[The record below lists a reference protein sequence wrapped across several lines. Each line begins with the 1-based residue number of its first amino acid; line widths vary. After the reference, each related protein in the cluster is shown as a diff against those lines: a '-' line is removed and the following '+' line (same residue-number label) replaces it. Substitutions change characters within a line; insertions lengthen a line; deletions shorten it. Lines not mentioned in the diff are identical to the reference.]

1 MKKSYSHVILMLAVW
16 ALNFSGGTPCVMADL
31 PNLIPLRDFFRNP
44 DESGHTISH
53 DGQYIGFLRPWNSR
67 MNVFVQKVGEAEAVR
82 VTSVTERDIPGFFWA
97 NDNRIVYSL
106 DQGGD
111 ENFHLYAVDRD
122 GQNLLDLTPYPET
135 RAGVVDD
142 LRDDPQHML
151 IRHNRRDKRAF
162 DVFRVDVSTGELTQL
177 VENPGNL
184 VSFLADHEGHLRV
197 ATSTDGVNT
206 SVLYRDSDGGEFKT
220 ILTTN
225 FRETVTPLF
234 FTYDNKMLYAASNLN
249 RDKEAIV
256 VFDPQT
262 AKEVE
267 VIYQHPQVDV
277 SSLLRSDKRKVI
289 TGVSF
294 TAAKRGYHFF
304 DDTRREIQELLE
316 GRLPGIEVAL
326 ASSNLDEDKFL
337 VRTYSDRSQGA
348 YYFYDH
354 QTKELRHL
362 TDISPWLP
370 EADLARMEPISYQ
383 SRDGLFI
390 HGYLTLPVGVD
401 PRNLPTVIMPHGGPW
416 ARDQWG
422 FRPDVQFLANR
433 GYAVLQMNFRGSTG
447 FGRHFWELAFKQW
460 GRSMQDDV
468 TDGVQWLIDRGIA
481 DPERI
486 GIYGGSYGGYVV
498 LAGLAFTPDL
508 YACGVDYVGVAN
520 LFTLLESLP
529 PYWEPMRQ
537 MMYEMMG
544 HPDQDAELMKAVSP
558 VFHADRIKAPLL
570 IAQGA
575 NDPRVKQA
583 ESDQMVQAMRQRG
596 VEVPYMVKDNEGH
609 GFRNEENRFE
619 FYRAMEQ
626 FLASHLGGREEP
638 GADDVLSKLKK

>member
-1 MKKSYSHVILMLAVW
+1 
-16 ALNFSGGTPCVMADL
+16 MADL
-31 PNLIPLRDFFRNP
+31 PQLIPLRDFFRNP
-44 DESGHTISH
+44 EESGHTISP
-53 DGQYIGFLRPWNSR
+53 DGNYIGFLRPWNSR
-67 MNVFVQKVGEAEAVR
+67 MNVFVQKVGETEAVR

-106 DQGGD
+106 DEGGD

-122 GQNLLDLTPYPET
+122 GSNLLDLTPYEET

-142 LRDDPQHML
+142 LRDDPEHML
-151 IRHNRRDKRAF
+151 IQHNRRDKRAF
-162 DVFRVDVSTGELTQL
+162 DVFKINVNTGESKQL

-184 VSFLADHEGHLRV
+184 VSFLADHDGHLRV

-206 SVLYRDSDGGEFKT
+206 SLLYRETDQDEFKT

-225 FRETVTPLF
+225 FRQSVSPLF
-234 FTYDNKMLYAASNLN
+234 FTYDNKQFYASSNLN

-256 VFDPQT
+256 VFDPNK
-262 AKEVE
+262 AEEVE
-267 VIYQHPQVDV
+267 LIFEHPQVDV
-277 SSLLRSDKRKVI
+277 SALMSSDKRKKI
-289 TGVSF
+289 TGVAF

-304 DDTRREIQELLE
+304 DEKRAEIQRFLE
-316 GRLPGIEVAL
+316 SQLPGMEVAL

-348 YYFYDH
+348 YYYYDYEK
-354 QTKELRHL
+354 QELKHL

-370 EADLARMEPISYQ
+370 ADDLAPMQPIVYQ
-383 SRDGLFI
+383 SRDGILI
-390 HGYLTLPVGVD
+390 HGYLTLPVGVE
-401 PRNLPTVIMPHGGPW
+401 PKKLPTVILPHGGPW
-416 ARDQWG
+416 ARDNWG

-447 FGRHFWELAFKQW
+447 FGRKFWEMSFKEW

-468 TDGVQWLIDRGIA
+468 TDGVQWLIDQGIA
-481 DPERI
+481 DPERV

-520 LFTLLESLP
+520 LFTLLETLP

-544 HPDQDAELMKAVSP
+544 HPERDAEAMKAVSP
-558 VFHADRIKAPLL
+558 VFHADKIKAPLL

-575 NDPRVKQA
+575 NDPRVKQS
-583 ESDQMVQAMRQRG
+583 ESDQMVKAMRDRG
-596 VEVPYMVKDNEGH
+596 IEVPYIVKDNEGH

-619 FYRAMEQ
+619 VYRAMEQ
-626 FLASHLGGREEP
+626 FFAEHLGGRQET
-638 GADDVLSKLKK
+638 GVDDVLSTFK

>member
-1 MKKSYSHVILMLAVW
+1 
-16 ALNFSGGTPCVMADL
+16 MADL

-44 DESGHTISH
+44 EETGYAISPN
-53 DGQYIGFLRPWNSR
+53 GEYIGFMRPWNSR
-67 MNVFVQKVGEAEAVR
+67 MNVFVQKVGEEQAVR

-122 GQNLLDLTPYPET
+122 GQHQLDLTPFPET

-151 IRHNRRDKRAF
+151 IQHNQRDKRAF
-162 DVFRVDVSTGELTQL
+162 DVFRVDVASGELTQL

-184 VSFLADHEGHLRV
+184 VSFMADHDGHLRV

-206 SVLYRDSDGGEFKT
+206 SVLYRETDDDEFKT

-234 FTYDNKMLYAASNLN
+234 FTYDNKRIYAASNLN

-256 VFDPQT
+256 VFDPET

-267 VIYQHPQVDV
+267 VIFEHPQVDV
-277 SSLLRSDKRKVI
+277 SGLLRSDKRKVI
-289 TGVSF
+289 TGVAF

-304 DDTRREIQELLE
+304 DDTRREIQEFLE
-316 GRLPGIEVAL
+316 GQLPGIEVAL
-326 ASSNLDEDKFL
+326 AGSNLDEDKFL

-354 QTKELRHL
+354 QTKDLRHL
-362 TDISPWLP
+362 TDVSPWLP
-370 EADLARMEPISYQ
+370 EEELAPMQPIVYQ
-383 SRDGLFI
+383 SRDGLLI
-390 HGYLTLPVGVD
+390 YGYLTLPVGVE
-401 PRNLPTVIMPHGGPW
+401 PKQLPTVILPHGGPW
-416 ARDQWG
+416 ARDSWG

-447 FGRHFWELAFKQW
+447 FGRKFWELGFKEW
-460 GRSMQDDV
+460 GLTMQNDV
-468 TDGVQWLIDRGIA
+468 TDGVLWLVDRGIA
-481 DPERI
+481 DPENI

-498 LAGLAFTPDL
+498 LAGLAFTPEL

-520 LFTLLESLP
+520 MFTLLASLP

-544 HPDQDAELMKAVSP
+544 NPEQDADMMKAASP
-558 VFHADRIKAPLL
+558 VFHADQIQSPLL

-583 ESDQMVQAMRQRG
+583 ESDQMVKAMRDRG
-596 VEVPYMVKDNEGH
+596 IEVPYMVKGNEGH
-609 GFRNEENRFE
+609 GFHNEENRFE

-626 FLASHLGGREEP
+626 FFAEHLGGAKRRRP
-638 GADDVLSKLKK
+638 TTYCRRC